1 MKNNLSLAVRALAVL
16 PGRFKD
22 IKPKHIKQIQDMF
35 KLDNDEI
42 PIDEDVVFAMHRYK
56 NYIASSQSQSR

>member
-1 MKNNLSLAVRALAVL
+1 MDNSLPLTARALAVL

-22 IKPKHIKQIQDMF
+22 IKSKHVKKIQDMF

-42 PIDEDVVFAMHRYK
+42 SIDEDVELAMHRYRH
-56 NYIASSQSQSR
+56 YIATPQSR

>member
-22 IKPKHIKQIQDMF
+22 ITPKHIEQIQDMF

-42 PIDEDVVFAMHRYK
+42 PIDEDVNFAMHSYK
-56 NYIASSQSQSR
+56 HYIANSQSQSR